1 MVDKKISELT
11 AIDPL
16 DGTESFAVVQ
26 GGTTKKATADEIATR
41 ASDALGLGTAATTDA
56 DEYAT
61 AAQGGLADTALQ
73 PGDYAGLF
81 VKADTRQ
88 VAWTKTGNDTAET
101 STALTIVVDGSVV
114 NIASG
119 TNISMPSL
127 SAGTDYAIWVAPD
140 GTLEADASF
149 TTPPTANGRRV
160 GGFHYAPGGNA
171 TLDSA
176 GDWANHTGGDTTA
189 QINEY
194 SFYDLKWRPSV
205 ADPRGLTL
213 VNESFWA
220 GMYLMSANTTVA
232 PLHKF
237 GVEPARDGN
246 DPQKPYGDGTTYG
259 NAKPMNVFECLSYYG
274 FRAPDVNEFQL
285 LALGVNEERSI
296 GGSGPGNTG
305 DVTDRSKNEQTSAWG
320 VFDATGVLSVWGR
333 DSLPDNDQDS
343 GVTEGRSDNVFRISR
358 FAIFGGNWRSGSY
371 SGSRY
376 VSSSSASFSFTGFG
390 GRGVCSHLI
399 LD

>member
-1 MVDKKISELT
+1 MSKIAVNEITDLAGTGTPSFPNGLN
-11 AIDPL
+11 AGIGDGFAKID
-16 DGTESFAVVQ
+16 TQ
-26 GGTTKKATADEIATR
+26 
-41 ASDALGLGTAATTDA
+41 
-56 DEYAT
+56 
-61 AAQGGLADTALQ
+61 
-73 PGDYAGLF
+73 
-81 VKADTRQ
+81 Q
-88 VAWTKTGNDTAET
+88 VAWTKTSNGTAET
-101 STALTIVVDGSVV
+101 STALTVEVDGGVV
-114 NIASG
+114 EIPSG
-119 TNISMPSL
+119 TSISMPSL

-149 TTPPTANGRRV
+149 TVAPTANGRRV

-171 TLDSA
+171 SLDSS
-176 GDWANHTGGDTTA
+176 GDWNNHTGGNTTP

-194 SFYDLKWRPSV
+194 SFYDLTWRPAV
-205 ADPRGLTL
+205 DDPRGLTL
-213 VNESFWA
+213 VNNRFWA

-232 PLHKF
+232 PLHKYN
-237 GVEPARDGN
+237 VEPARDGN
-246 DPQKPYGDGTTYG
+246 NPQKPYGDGTTYG

-320 VFDATGVLSVWGR
+320 VFDATGVLNVWGR
-333 DSLPDNDQDS
+333 DSLPDNNQDS

-358 FAIFGGNWRSGSY
+358 FAFLGGTWDRGSG
-371 SGSRY
+371 SGSRC
-376 VSSSSASFSFTGFG
+376 VFTTAASDSRTDTG
-390 GRGVCSHLI
+390 GRGVCDHLI